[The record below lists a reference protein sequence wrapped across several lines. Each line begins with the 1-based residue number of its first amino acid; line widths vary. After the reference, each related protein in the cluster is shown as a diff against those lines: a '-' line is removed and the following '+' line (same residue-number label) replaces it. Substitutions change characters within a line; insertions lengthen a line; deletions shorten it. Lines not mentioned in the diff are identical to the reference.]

1 MSRMTKEITW
11 KTGKLKA
18 SYGTPIKR
26 ESLHGVYTAG
36 RGRAGAE
43 EGCQEVSS
51 SMNAKYKSSPVK
63 VSRKPIKMSHRRAS
77 RNRGNGGQQLA
88 ATRTTLS
95 TD

>member
-18 SYGTPIKR
+18 SYGTPIR
-26 ESLHGVYTAG
+26 GRACMRYTAG

-63 VSRKPIKMSHRRAS
+63 VSRKPIKMCHRRAS
-77 RNRGNGGQQLA
+77 HNRGNGGEQLA
-88 ATRTTLS
+88 ARRTTLS
-95 TD
+95 TG